1 MTTQSSHEKTDQ
13 TSRRAFLKHSAA
25 AAVTG
30 SLLLNRSV
38 HAAGSGTIKIGLVGC
53 GGRGS
58 GAAVNA
64 MNAGKHI
71 KLVAMADIFA
81 DKLQAS
87 LANLKKAKPDQVAV
101 DTDHQFVGFDGY
113 QKVIDSGIDV
123 ILIACTSRFHPDYLA
138 AAVKAGKHVFVE
150 KPHALD
156 VPHIKK
162 VIAACEEARKK
173 GLCVVS
179 GLCWR
184 YDTGV
189 RETMKRVMDGAI
201 GDIITIQENYMRSP
215 YHLTKP
221 EPGLSEIQ
229 YQFRNWYHFNW
240 LSGDDI
246 AQSLIHSMDKGAW
259 AMHDEP
265 PVWAYGLGGRA
276 SLTDRV
282 YGDVFD
288 HFSIVY
294 EYANGVRL
302 YGVGRAQAPCF
313 NETSDTFFGTKGK
326 CRVIKHEIVGET
338 NWKFEGQKKSMY
350 DLEHEALFRA
360 VESGT
365 PINSGKYMVNSTMLA
380 ILGRMVAYTGRKI
393 TWEEVMRSTYQAG
406 PDSPDFHT
414 DPPVKP
420 DANGIYP
427 VPIPGFTDLS

>member
-1 MTTQSSHEKTDQ
+1 MTSHQRTESAT
-13 TSRRAFLKHSAA
+13 TSRRTFLKGSAA
-25 AAVTG
+25 AVG
-30 SLLLNRSV
+30 GGLLLSRAA
-38 HAAGSGTIKIGLVGC
+38 HAAGSGTIKIGLIGC

-58 GAAVNA
+58 GAAANA

-71 KLVAMADIFA
+71 KLVAMADIFE
-81 DKLQAS
+81 DQLS
-87 LANLKKAKPDQVAV
+87 RSRTNLKKMKPDQVAV
-101 DTDHQFVGFDGY
+101 DDDHCFVGFDGY

-123 ILIACTSRFHPDYLA
+123 VLIACTSRYHADYLT
-138 AAVKAGKHVFVE
+138 AAVKANKHVFVE

-173 GLCVVS
+173 SLCVVS

-215 YHLTKP
+215 YHLTGP
-221 EPGLSEIQ
+221 NPGLSEIE

-259 AMHDEP
+259 AMHDVP
-265 PVWAYGLGGRA
+265 PVWAYGVGGRA
-276 SLTDRV
+276 TATERK

-288 HFSIVY
+288 HFSVVY
-294 EYANGVRL
+294 EYPNGVRL

-326 CRVIKHEIVGET
+326 CHVIKHRIEGET
-338 NWKFEGQKKSMY
+338 NWRFEGKKKSMY

-360 VESGT
+360 IESGT
-365 PINSGKYMVNSTMLA
+365 PINNGQYMVNSTMLA
-380 ILGRMVAYTGRKI
+380 ILGRMVAYTGQKI
-393 TWEEVMRSTYQAG
+393 TWEEAMQSTVQLG
-406 PDSPDFHT
+406 PDNPDFTT
-414 DPPVKP
+414 DPPVEP
-420 DANGIYP
+420 GPNGSYP
-427 VPIPGFTDLS
+427 VPIPGMST